1 MMKPKMRSKAMIRY
15 ARTVFRAIKAATTA
29 DERKKI
35 MAEYHYAADH
45 AAAAW
50 AGILPVRR
58 TGYRCISIPL
68 YQYDHGVMKRHGFL
82 RRQAGTPVGDVTFY
96 WRSSAYAIKGG
107 DTIE

>member
-1 MMKPKMRSKAMIRY
+1 MMKPKMRSKAMVRY
-15 ARTVFRAIKAATTA
+15 AKMVFRAIRRSKTA
-29 DERKKI
+29 DEWEKI
-35 MAEYHYAADH
+35 MAEYHYANDH

-58 TGYRCISIPL
+58 TGYRCIRIPL

-96 WRSSAYAIKGG
+96 WRSSAYACEGR
-107 DTIE
+107 